1 VPAVTLRARTLA
13 VALAATALTGMG
25 ARGLLASPPTTP
37 RSSAIP
43 AARTPGP
50 RSTTAGLPTGFAP
63 TEAGAVAAA
72 ATYLRQGQR
81 LLDRS
86 TADRLAALRAIASS
100 AAANGYPTQ
109 VSAELAELDGI
120 AARGQG
126 HLTWAVSVLATRVD
140 AYRAGRARVSIWRVG
155 VLSVTG
161 LVAPL
166 AEWTT
171 VDDELVWERGDW
183 KVWAETQTPGP
194 TPAPHPDARPSTP
207 GQLQA
212 ALAGFTRYP
221 GPDPL

>member
-1 VPAVTLRARTLA
+1 MPAVTLRPRTLGL
-13 VALAATALTGMG
+13 ALAASALIGMG
-25 ARGLLASPPTTP
+25 ARGLITSPTTP
-37 RSSAIP
+37 PRSTVTT

-50 RSTTAGLPTGFAP
+50 RSTTAGLPTGFARN
-63 TEAGAVAAA
+63 EAGAVAAA
-72 ATYLRQGQR
+72 TTYLRQGQR
-81 LLDRS
+81 LFDLP
-86 TADRLAALRAIASS
+86 TADRLAALQAIASG
-100 AAANGYPTQ
+100 AATTGYLAQ
-109 VSAELAELDGI
+109 VSAELTELDGI
-120 AARGQG
+120 EAHGQG

-140 AYRAGRARVSIWRVG
+140 AYSAQRARISIWRVG

-194 TPAPHPDARPSTP
+194 TPAAHPDARPSTP

-212 ALAGFTRYP
+212 TLAGFTRYP